1 MTIFIPVKSLLQFFI
16 ILLIGVCLSTVHS
29 QTKYPKTNVKMELIK
44 LSEHIYYVQG
54 QSGVATD
61 NEGFMSNAAI
71 VITNKG
77 VVVFDALGTPS
88 LAALFIEKIKMVT
101 NQPIVKVVVSHYHA
115 DHIYGL
121 GVFKKLGAEIVAPNG
136 YSDYLDLPIAQQRL
150 QERRISLA
158 PWVDETTLLISP
170 DQVIDKSTSFSL
182 GGIDFDIDYL
192 GKAHSDGDLTLLVKQ
207 DKVLLSGDLIFEG
220 RIPFTG
226 NADTKHWLE
235 LLEKLD
241 NSQLAAL
248 LPGHGS
254 AAQDASA
261 AIKSTLNYLKQV
273 RSKMQ
278 FAVEEM
284 MSFDEAYES
293 VDWSEFEN
301 IPAFEY
307 AHRINAFGIYL
318 TLEAESME

>member
-1 MTIFIPVKSLLQFFI
+1 MENRCEYYLKMSHAKAISI
-16 ILLIGVCLSTVHS
+16 I
-29 QTKYPKTNVKMELIK
+29 TK
-44 LSEHIYYVQG
+44 
-54 QSGVATD
+54 
-61 NEGFMSNAAI
+61 
-71 VITNKG
+71 KG
-77 VVVFDALGTPS
+77 VVIFDALGTPS
-88 LAALFIEKIKMVT
+88 LAALFIKKIKSIT

-121 GVFKKLGAEIVAPNG
+121 GVFKALGAEIIAPKG
-136 YSDYLDLPIAQQRL
+136 YSDYLDLPIAEQRL
-150 QERRISLA
+150 EERRKSLA
-158 PWVDETTLLISP
+158 PWVNESTQLITP
-170 DQVIDKSTSFSL
+170 DTIIDKKTFFSL
-182 GGIDFDIDYL
+182 GKIDFEINYL
-192 GKAHSDGDLTLLVKQ
+192 GKAHSDGDLTLLVVQ

-241 NSQLAAL
+241 NRKLLAL
-248 LPGHGS
+248 LPGHGGV
-254 AAQDASA
+254 ADNPKA
-261 AIKSTLNYLKQV
+261 AIKSTLHYLLKV

-278 FAVEEM
+278 YAVDEM

-293 VDWSEFEN
+293 IDWSEFKD